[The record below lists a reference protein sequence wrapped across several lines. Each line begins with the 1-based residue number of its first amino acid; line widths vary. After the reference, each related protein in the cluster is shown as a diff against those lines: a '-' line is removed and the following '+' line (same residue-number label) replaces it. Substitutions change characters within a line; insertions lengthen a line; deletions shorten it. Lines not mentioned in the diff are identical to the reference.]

1 MKSNLDVKVSSL
13 FKEKKKTNTKIK
25 IKLESDS
32 EDSLSVI
39 DKESSDFNGV
49 EDIQPDFEEKE
60 KISKSGNINL
70 DENKENIKS
79 SSQSSNSTSASQSNN
94 SSNSKNFPAL
104 AQNPKKADIFSKK
117 NENKCSEKG
126 AEEIDLFNLSSGT
139 KKILDKIREKHRK
152 AKKEN
157 KIILSNY
164 NYSFSDINSKKDS
177 KKFIGKKTKSYD
189 TNNNVEIKKVESIK
203 LSERT
208 QEAIKKLKKLRS
220 NKFEN
225 ENLEKVIKVKVK
237 RVNSFSNLHVKYDE
251 LLQPSRELRL
261 PIIYKKL
268 LDSFIS
274 LEKTINR
281 NKKENKNNLNTF
293 NNIRNII
300 VSYTNKNFNI
310 NIFKQILYIVPHFY
324 ILKYVNSNKL
334 NSTFSLNEGIDKN
347 YDLLIDIPND
357 FNERIKRNYSND
369 FNFLDI
375 NFYSENNNK
384 FEPLL
389 RYLTEKEMNQRKHIF
404 QNILNYIVNDYH
416 KKFLEE
422 NKIKIKFEPLT
433 QKTWHH
439 NFDPDKMCAPI
450 PFFEFPAPPENK
462 SIFVETINKND
473 IKAQISLI
481 KYDDNVNNI
490 NENNNSKKKD
500 TIIKS
505 SLSSASKFVSEDY
518 IKKIRAKEQALNI
531 VKEINQYN
539 YYYNH
544 KQDRNKIIKNM
555 LLQVKTFLMT
565 HNKSLELNVLSDLI
579 LNSNRIFKDFF
590 ENTQNINDLIIK
602 YCKKNE
608 GFIKISNHSRLGLI
622 VVLVNY
628 DYIIPDKFNEID

>member
-94 SSNSKNFPAL
+94 SSNSKNFPART
-104 AQNPKKADIFSKK
+104 QNSKKSDNFSKR

-126 AEEIDLFNLSSGT
+126 AEEFDIFNISSGT

-157 KIILSNY
+157 KIILSNC
-164 NYSFSDINSKKDS
+164 NYSFSDINGKKD

-189 TNNNVEIKKVESIK
+189 TSNNVELKKVESIK

-208 QEAIKKLKKLRS
+208 QEAIKKLKKLRN

-225 ENLEKVIKVKVK
+225 EEKAIKVKVK

-251 LLQPSRELRL
+251 LLQQSRELRL

-293 NNIRNII
+293 NNIRNIL

-481 KYDDNVNNI
+481 KYDDNI
-490 NENNNSKKKD
+490 NAKETKKKD
-500 TIIKS
+500 KDKIKS

-539 YYYNH
+539 YYYNQ
-544 KQDRNKIIKNM
+544 KQDKNKIIKNM

-579 LNSNRIFKDFF
+579 INSNRIFKDFF
-590 ENTQNINDLIIK
+590 ENAQKINDVIIK
-602 YCKKNE
+602 FCKKYE

-622 VVLVNY
+622 VVLVNN
-628 DYIIPDKFNEID
+628 DYIIPDNFNEIE

>member
-1 MKSNLDVKVSSL
+1 MKSNLDIKVSSL
-13 FKEKKKTNTKIK
+13 FKEKKQNNSKIK
-25 IKLESDS
+25 IKFESDS
-32 EDSLSVI
+32 EGCQIILDKKSFDSN
-39 DKESSDFNGV
+39 DFSDN
-49 EDIQPDFEEKE
+49 QADFEEKE
-60 KISKSGNINL
+60 KKSKTGMINL
-70 DENKENIKS
+70 DENREKIKS
-79 SSQSSNSTSASQSNN
+79 SSQSSNSTSTSKGN
-94 SSNSKNFPAL
+94 SSTNSKNFPAR
-104 AQNPKKADIFSKK
+104 PPHSKKYGIFSRK
-117 NENKCSEKG
+117 NENNCTEKSN
-126 AEEIDLFNLSSGT
+126 EIIDLFNISPGT
-139 KKILDKIREKHRK
+139 KKIIEKIKEKRRK
-152 AKKEN
+152 AKKEKN
-157 KIILSNY
+157 TILSSN
-164 NYSFSDINSKKDS
+164 NYSFSDINEKKDI
-177 KKFIGKKTKSYD
+177 KKFIGKKTKSCEQ
-189 TNNNVEIKKVESIK
+189 NNKEENKNKIESIK
-203 LSERT
+203 LSEST
-208 QEAIKKLKKLRS
+208 QEAIKKLKKMRS
-220 NKFEN
+220 NKFET
-225 ENLEKVIKVKVK
+225 ENKENNIKKKDK
-237 RVNSFSNLHVKYDE
+237 RVNSFSNLHVKYEE
-251 LLQPSRELRL
+251 LLQQSRELRL
-261 PIIYKKL
+261 PISYKKL
-268 LDSFIS
+268 YESFIT
-274 LEKTINR
+274 LDNTINR

-293 NNIRNII
+293 NNIRNIL

-481 KYDDNVNNI
+481 KYDDNI
-490 NENNNSKKKD
+490 NAKETKKKD
-500 TIIKS
+500 KDKIKS

-539 YYYNH
+539 YYYNQ

-579 LNSNRIFKDFF
+579 INSNRIFKDFF
-590 ENTQNINDLIIK
+590 ENTQKINDVIIK
-602 YCKKNE
+602 FCKKYE

-622 VVLVNY
+622 VVLVNN
-628 DYIIPDKFNEID
+628 DYIIPDNFNEIE